1 MVKPTVRLEA
11 SPPPPG
17 AGMRGDAAVQASAG
31 PRWPAAVTRMLLRRV
46 AELVITLV
54 GIWTV
59 LFFVIRLS
67 GDPIAL
73 LMGPGA
79 NTEQIEAMRRD
90 LGLDQ
95 SLAVQYLLE
104 LKRMATLD
112 FGRSIRGG
120 QSALDLAWPRLAT
133 SLQLTL
139 SAMVVSVLLAIPVG
153 IAAAAWRERR
163 ITQVLLSLTFF
174 GQALPIFWTG
184 PILILLFAVT
194 WQILPAA
201 GWQSPA
207 HFILPVVTLASV
219 LMAKLA
225 RLVRAE
231 MLEVLSQ
238 DYIRTARSK
247 GLRERTVIFV
257 HGARNAMIPVI
268 TVIGAELG
276 QLIGAAV
283 ITENIFAIPGLGDMI
298 LNAALARDYPLVQ
311 AGVFVITLLVVGI
324 NVAVDVAYTF
334 IDPRV
339 RNAAQR

>member
-1 MVKPTVRLEA
+1 MMRL
-11 SPPPPG
+11 
-17 AGMRGDAAVQASAG
+17 
-31 PRWPAAVTRMLLRRV
+31 LLRRLL
-46 AELVITLV
+46 ELVITLV

-79 NTEQIEAMRRD
+79 STEQIEAMRGD
-90 LGLDQ
+90 LGLDRP
-95 SLAVQYLLE
+95 LAAQYVLE

-120 QSALDLAWPRLAT
+120 QRALDMAWSRLAV

-139 SAMVVSVLLAIPVG
+139 SATLVAVLLAIPVG

-163 ITQVLLSLTFF
+163 LAQVLLALTFF

-184 PILILLFAVT
+184 PMLILLFAVT
-194 WQILPAA
+194 WQLLPVA
-201 GWQSPA
+201 GWQSLA
-207 HFILPVVTLASV
+207 HAILPVATLSSV
-219 LMAKLA
+219 LVAKLA
-225 RLVRAE
+225 RMVRAE
-231 MLEVLSQ
+231 MLEVLGQ

-247 GLRERTVIFV
+247 GLDQGTVILV
-257 HGARNAMIPVI
+257 HGARNAMIPVV
-268 TVIGAELG
+268 TVVGAEFG
-276 QLIGAAV
+276 QLVGGAV
-283 ITENIFAIPGLGDMI
+283 LTESIFAIPGLGDML

-311 AGVFVITLLVVGI
+311 AGVFVITLVVVGI
-324 NVAVDVAYTF
+324 NAGVDVAYAF

-339 RNAAQR
+339 RHASDR